1 MKLNERNDPTKFRS
15 RNLAINNL
23 TAVAMFIVFG
33 FIMHDIISQKM
44 AAKAAEAT
52 LPAASSTTAP
62 SLSPVPDASAKT
74 AVEKM
79 ASQVILWESQKFTPT
94 ATGARVTVFDAPTPT
109 LDKFHCHISTLNPGE
124 NTGPLHRHPQEEFII
139 IKEGTLEVNIDG
151 KKQTATPGSMI
162 FYAANENEN
171 MTNVGKVPATYY
183 VIQFYTALTPK
194 S

>member
-1 MKLNERNDPTKFRS
+1 MNRPASSNLPRFRS

-23 TAVAMFIVFG
+23 TALGLFIVFG
-33 FIMHDIISQKM
+33 FIMHDLSSNKATAQ
-44 AAKAAEAT
+44 AADVPQTAA
-52 LPAASSTTAP
+52 PVTAP
-62 SLSPVPDASAKT
+62 ASIVSTGEVP
-74 AVEKM
+74 VEKM
-79 ASQVILWESQKFTPT
+79 VSQVILWENQKFTPT

-124 NTGPLHRHPQEEFII
+124 NTGALHRHPQEEFII

>member
-1 MKLNERNDPTKFRS
+1 MKTPAY
-15 RNLAINNL
+15 LALITL
-23 TAVAMFIVFG
+23 TA
-33 FIMHDIISQKM
+33 ISWL
-44 AAKAAEAT
+44 AAQTAPT
-52 LPAASSTTAP
+52 SSAASTTTPATAMTTP
-62 SLSPVPDASAKT
+62 GKVP
-74 AVEKM
+74 VEKM
-79 ASQVILWESQKFTPT
+79 ASQVILWENQKFTPT

-124 NTGPLHRHPQEEFII
+124 NTGALHRHPQEEFIV

-171 MTNVGKVPATYY
+171 MTNIGKVPATYY